1 MILTVEVSS
10 HPLFFV
16 TTNSIIK
23 RLVDEQKALCQL
35 LGQLHIEHGLD
46 ERSIHKLDILLS
58 HHEDVRSTITSLMSF
73 EKRLIFYL
81 FILAMPV

>member
-23 RLVDEQKALCQL
+23 CLVDEQKALCQL

-58 HHEDVRSTITSLMSF
+58 HHEDVRFTITSFL
-73 EKRLIFYL
+73 LL
-81 FILAMPV
+81 TDA